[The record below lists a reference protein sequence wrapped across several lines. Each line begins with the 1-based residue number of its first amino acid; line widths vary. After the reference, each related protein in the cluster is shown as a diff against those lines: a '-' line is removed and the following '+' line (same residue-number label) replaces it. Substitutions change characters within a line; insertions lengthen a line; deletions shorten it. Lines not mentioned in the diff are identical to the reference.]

1 MKEKRTIEKFLRVN
15 GYQRIE
21 KHDQKPKPRRA
32 LQKREKQLGCMEANG
47 QAEQDD
53 EERVSKQELRE
64 MWPDASG
71 RNKPSLIEGAVVIQ
85 KQERDEAYQNQV
97 RNRQIREDT
106 IKNEQGSAKE
116 EENKLQ
122 RK

>member
-1 MKEKRTIEKFLRVN
+1 
-15 GYQRIE
+15 
-21 KHDQKPKPRRA
+21 
-32 LQKREKQLGCMEANG
+32 MEANG